1 MPTMV
6 RRRFQV
12 EVQEGEYSLDVS
24 VICSER
30 IGSGWVW
37 VDNMPGITLLPT
49 SETER
54 RAVLKDALIALIE
67 HL

>member
-1 MPTMV
+1 MV
-6 RRRFQV
+6 NRRFQV
-12 EVQEGEYSLDVS
+12 EVVQGEHSLDVS

-30 IGSGWVW
+30 IGTGWVW
-37 VDNMPGITLLPT
+37 VDNMPGISMLPT

-54 RAVLKDALIALIE
+54 KAILKDALVSLIE

>member
-1 MPTMV
+1 M

-12 EVQEGEYSLDVS
+12 EVQQGEHSLDVS
-24 VICSER
+24 VVCSER
-30 IGSGWVW
+30 IGTGWVW
-37 VDNMPGITLLPT
+37 VDNMPGISMLPT

-54 RAVLKDALIALIE
+54 KGILKDALIALIE